1 MSWVLMVTAG
11 VWLLVQTFWGDLLG
25 RLNLL

>member
-11 VWLLVQTFWGDLLG
+11 VWLLFQVFGGDMLG

>member
-11 VWLLVQTFWGDLLG
+11 VWLLFQLFGGDLIG